1 MKPQGWVIFTFWL
14 FGSIAVSAGL
24 WFWGSRE
31 MVDPIDFD
39 FLMPSNIYSE
49 ANLAIQSF
57 DYETFSSQSKTLA
70 GTFRNAPLRV
80 AYDAYGLISSFDGML
95 KVFANGEMI
104 YESQSPRSVA
114 HSGMGYFHIPVGD
127 GGMFPQLT
135 FELSGTAS
143 RFLRVSDLYIGSRD
157 QIFSINSRIQFTKQI
172 LTFSAFGIIL
182 AIFVASCALFLSGA
196 ISGSTAIP
204 LVVISGFILIP
215 SFAAFASIKTSYIL
229 TSLPISGMPI
239 LVVNIWHLRRNILSD
254 TLPAPQWNLQIA
266 GLILTA
272 SLLLCAFMTETDL
285 RFLGMYFAGPVLFL
299 SLWSFVL
306 KGVLD
311 LVKRP
316 SVTAM
321 LFGIAITTFAATVT
335 HDLGMRFG
343 YWLEDRFLAG
353 LGAIVFAFVAGIS
366 FVRGAFELSQRLAM
380 TNLVLE
386 KALAAKT
393 AELVEAF
400 DIKAALLRENARAA
414 EKSRMRQ
421 ELHDGVLSYLSIINV
436 LTESARVGKLAK
448 INKSSRMAMNE
459 IRLIIDTEE
468 TTETSLLMAISNLR
482 RQFVDRL
489 TELDIHVDIDVVALL
504 ELKDLPY
511 KIVVET
517 IRILQEAIHNA
528 AFRGN
533 CKHLSIVGDLSDI
546 AGNDEATGFTIRVSN
561 TGGRPLRERQLA
573 GNGMRNMRMRATR
586 IGASL
591 AISCLDDGAIVQ
603 LTWPGSATGEGE
615 AVQWPQT
622 VQAPTEFQGQGHAND
637 TNEGRG
643 DALFVR

>member
-1 MKPQGWVIFTFWL
+1 ML
-14 FGSIAVSAGL
+14 
-24 WFWGSRE
+24 
-31 MVDPIDFD
+31 DPIDFD
-39 FLMPSNIYSE
+39 FLMPANIYSG
-49 ANLAIQSF
+49 ADLAIQDF
-57 DYETFSSQSKTLA
+57 DYETLASQSKTLS
-70 GTFRNAPLRV
+70 GTFRNAPMRV
-80 AYDAYGLISSFDGML
+80 AYEPYGFISYFDGIL

-114 HSGMGYFHIPVGD
+114 HSGMGYFDIPIDD
-127 GGMFPQLT
+127 GGLFPQLT

-143 RFLRVSDLYIGSRD
+143 RFLRISDLSIGTRD
-157 QIFSINSRIQFTKQI
+157 QVFSINDQAKLIRHF
-172 LTFSAFGIIL
+172 LTFSAFGIIF
-182 AIFVASCALFLSGA
+182 AIFLSSFALFLSGA
-196 ISGSTAIP
+196 INGSTAVP
-204 LVVISGFILIP
+204 LIVISGFILIP
-215 SFAAFASIKTSYIL
+215 SYAAFAGTDSNYIL
-229 TSLPISGMPI
+229 TSLPVSAMPI
-239 LVVNIWHLRRNILSD
+239 LVVNIWSLRRNILSEAPP
-254 TLPAPQWNLQIA
+254 TPQWNLQLA
-266 GLILTA
+266 GVILTA
-272 SLLLCAFMTETDL
+272 SLLICALMTETDL
-285 RFLGMYFAGPVLFL
+285 RLLGKYFAGPVFFL
-299 SLWSFVL
+299 SLWGFVL
-306 KGVLD
+306 KDIID

-316 SVTAM
+316 SATVM
-321 LFGIAITTFAATVT
+321 FFGIADAAFAATVT

-343 YWLEDRFLAG
+343 YGHEDRYLGG
-353 LGAIVFAFVAGIS
+353 LGAIVFVFVAGIS
-366 FVRGAFELSQRLAM
+366 FVRGAFDLSRRLAM
-380 TNLVLE
+380 TNSVLE
-386 KALAAKT
+386 KALEAKT
-393 AELVEAF
+393 IELVEAF
-400 DIKAALLRENARAA
+400 DNKAALLRENARAA
-414 EKSRMRQ
+414 ETSRMRQ

-468 TTETSLLMAISNLR
+468 TTETSLLMALSNLR

-489 TELDIHVDIDVVALL
+489 TELDIQVDIDVVALL

-546 AGNDEATGFTIRVSN
+546 AGNDEAIGFTIRVSN

-586 IGASL
+586 MGASL
-591 AISCLDDGAIVQ
+591 AITCLDDGAIVQ

-615 AVQWPQT
+615 AGHGPQT
-622 VQAPTEFQGQGHAND
+622 AQAPTEFAGQSHPND

>member
-1 MKPQGWVIFTFWL
+1 
-14 FGSIAVSAGL
+14 
-24 WFWGSRE
+24 

-39 FLMPSNIYSE
+39 LLMPANIYSE
-49 ANLAIQSF
+49 ADLAIQDL
-57 DYETFSSQSKTLA
+57 DYGTFASESKTLS
-70 GTFRNAPLRV
+70 GSFRNAPMRV
-80 AYDAYGLISSFDGML
+80 AYEPYGFISYFNGKL

-104 YESQSPRSVA
+104 YEGQSPRSVA
-114 HSGMGYFHIPVGD
+114 LSGTGYFYIPIVD
-127 GGMFPQLT
+127 GGLFPQLT

-143 RFLRVSDLYIGSRD
+143 QFLRISDLSIGSRD
-157 QIFSINSRIQFTKQI
+157 QIFSINDRIQFIKQI

-182 AIFVASCALFLSGA
+182 AVFLASCALFLSGA
-196 ISGSTAIP
+196 ISGSTVVP

-215 SFAAFASIKTSYIL
+215 SYAAFAGTNTNYL
-229 TSLPISGMPI
+229 LASLPVSGMPI

-254 TLPAPQWNLQIA
+254 TSPAPQWNLQIA

-272 SLLLCAFMTETDL
+272 SLLFCAFMTETDL
-285 RFLGMYFAGPVLFL
+285 RFLGQYITGPVLFL
-299 SLWSFVL
+299 SLWGFVL
-306 KGVLD
+306 KGVHD

-321 LFGIAITTFAATVT
+321 FFGIAITTFATTVT

-343 YWLEDRFLAG
+343 FEQEDQFLAG

-400 DIKAALLRENARAA
+400 DNKAALLHENARGA

-489 TELDIHVDIDVVALL
+489 PELDIQVDIDVVALL

-615 AVQWPQT
+615 AGQGPQT
-622 VQAPTEFQGQGHAND
+622 AQAPTEFAGQSHPND

-643 DALFVR
+643 DTLFVR